1 MKNKPPYILRKLSFL
16 INCTLPN
23 FQVFTVKGKET
34 LISCTLFLCYVMLC
48 LNSICG
54 RKKFNLEFCSIIM
67 RSTKSANVKKITF
80 TLVNLKEN
88 QITEYPLCTSSYG
101 GTFRW
106 GVLAF
111 CVLFFRRNTV
121 SRTVCVEILKK
132 NTQKKQGFS
141 ILKSIVHNCCQWSQ
155 KYGSDFL

>member
-34 LISCTLFLCYVMLC
+34 LISCTLFLCYVMLEQY
-48 LNSICG
+48 LW
-54 RKKFNLEFCSIIM
+54 K
-67 RSTKSANVKKITF
+67 KKINLDFAPSLWDLQSLQMLRLTTF

-88 QITEYPLCTSSYG
+88 QITEYPSCISSYG

-111 CVLFFRRNTV
+111 CVLFFRKNTV
-121 SRTVCVEILKK
+121 SRTVCEERKERK
-132 NTQKKQGFS
+132 KKQGFS
-141 ILKSIVHNCCQWSQ
+141 VLNSIVHNCCLWSQ
-155 KYGSDFL
+155 KYGSGLIN